1 MRFNPSGE
9 RLLVRA
15 ASAFYVVETTSGQS
29 ITASWDKAYSIR
41 EAEWVGASPRIIAL
55 LAAKSARGLP
65 GSEDRL
71 WLYDAC
77 SGECLRSVAH
87 GSVINAMAVSA
98 DGTLLA
104 EGGADRMVR
113 LRDTQSLEVKQ
124 ELRAHDSPI
133 MALAFHP
140 SRLILASASEDLTIK
155 LWNLA
160 DGKLME
166 ELGGPVCPPRQLVF
180 SPNGRRLACLSDDR
194 SMRVWNL
201 ETIIAP
207 RQSE

>member
-1 MRFNPSGE
+1 
-9 RLLVRA
+9 
-15 ASAFYVVETTSGQS
+15 
-29 ITASWDKAYSIR
+29 
-41 EAEWVGASPRIIAL
+41 
-55 LAAKSARGLP
+55 
-65 GSEDRL
+65 
-71 WLYDAC
+71 
-77 SGECLRSVAH
+77 
-87 GSVINAMAVSA
+87 
-98 DGTLLA
+98 
-104 EGGADRMVR
+104 MVR
-113 LRDTQSLEVKQ
+113 LRDTQSLEVRQ

-140 SRLILASASEDLTIK
+140 SRLILATASEDLTIK

-180 SPNGRRLACLSDDR
+180 SPNGRRLARLSDDR